1 MCIDGRASATMGAM
15 NKRELAKAV
24 AVQADVELKTVV
36 SVIDGFTDVV
46 TAVVSKGE
54 PVSIPGFAK
63 FVKVNRAARM
73 GRNPATGEAIRI
85 KASKKARITPV
96 KAFKDAVLAPATA
109 PKLVKGAYPTSDA
122 AVAAAG
128 KSAAPVAAK
137 KAPARAAAKKAP
149 ARRTTARK
157 APAKRAPAKKAV
169 EAGARQEGREK
180 VASKAGPLTRDRPSA
195 AQVQWASHA
204 TRWKRPIRRLPLPK
218 HWLSGPSRS
227 RIPTGCRRTIR
238 PSRRSSAGTPTPWP
252 PVRTPTWTQAR
263 DSPSSRRPISLDGAT
278 AASQAAGTA
287 RTSRDAAR
295 PVRHTR
301 GVPGPV
307 CSWRHSGADEW
318 VTT

>member
-1 MCIDGRASATMGAM
+1 MCIDGRASAIMGAM

-149 ARRTTARK
+149 ARKAATARK
-157 APAKRAPAKKAV
+157 APAKRAPA
-169 EAGARQEGREK
+169 
-180 VASKAGPLTRDRPSA
+180 SKTVKRAPAKRA
-195 AQVQWASHA
+195 A
-204 TRWKRPIRRLPLPK
+204 KR
-218 HWLSGPSRS
+218 
-227 RIPTGCRRTIR
+227 
-238 PSRRSSAGTPTPWP
+238 
-252 PVRTPTWTQAR
+252 
-263 DSPSSRRPISLDGAT
+263 
-278 AASQAAGTA
+278 
-287 RTSRDAAR
+287 
-295 PVRHTR
+295 
-301 GVPGPV
+301 
-307 CSWRHSGADEW
+307 
-318 VTT
+318 